1 MTHIPLTIRS
11 SNGKRGDGAADLHE
25 IPDGERV
32 GKTVGFVVAGCALG
46 AALIVVPIVH
56 LLTTWAL
63 PLAGAMLGRNAW
75 MTRARLGAVEGHC
88 PSCEAPLSLEG
99 SGANFPMRE
108 TCGGC
113 GCALELD
120 RADDREVA

>member
-1 MTHIPLTIRS
+1 MIRIPLTVRS
-11 SNGKRGDGAADLHE
+11 SNGGLGDGSAELHE

-32 GKTVGFVVAGCALG
+32 GKAVGFVVVGFGLG
-46 AALIVVPIVH
+46 AALIVVPILH

-63 PLAGAMLGRNAW
+63 PLGGLALGFNAW
-75 MTRARLGAVEGHC
+75 KTRARLGSMEGHC
-88 PSCEAPLSLEG
+88 PACEAPLSLEG
-99 SGANFPMRE
+99 SGANFPVRE

-113 GCALELD
+113 GCALELE